1 MEAFATRLA
10 MMFVYDLANGVQV
23 DLHEARNTVLS
34 ARSTP
39 DARLV
44 PIYIIVSWL
53 YQCHRYEY
61 SYSG

>member
-1 MEAFATRLA
+1 MRQNMESPWTEAFATRLA
-10 MMFVYDLANGVQV
+10 LKLVCDLANGVQV

-39 DARLV
+39 DTRLV

-53 YQCHRYEY
+53 
-61 SYSG
+61 

>member
-1 MEAFATRLA
+1 MKAFATRLA
-10 MMFVYDLANGVQV
+10 MMLVYDLANGVQV

-39 DARLV
+39 DTRFV

-53 YQCHRYEY
+53 
-61 SYSG
+61 

>member
-1 MEAFATRLA
+1 MRQDMESPWTEAFATRLTLKL
-10 MMFVYDLANGVQV
+10 VCVLANGVQV

-39 DARLV
+39 DTRLV

-53 YQCHRYEY
+53 
-61 SYSG
+61 